1 MYSLPIIYGR
11 LFLSK
16 EYFMKIILRFIG
28 LFCFIIYG
36 FGQNY
41 KMVYSFE
48 MKYNSKHEGIREYM
62 VLLQKGQESEFLNQ
76 KYYVIDSINRQ
87 NPKQKQYITPRY
99 SDIVKNSSEL
109 GKSLFYKHLDGF
121 IYEYPKFV
129 QLKWNI
135 HKEKKDIL
143 GYHCQR
149 ATVDYGGRHWE
160 AWFSN
165 EIPIQSGPYVF
176 RGLPGFILEIKDIEE
191 YFKYQMISIEKQ
203 HEIKWVEPSAV
214 MDGKIERLKE
224 DRWLAIVQSYYN
236 NPIANY
242 KLHNWK
248 MYKQDGSEFTEQDY
262 KEMGRQIQN
271 ELKRKNNPIEKEY
284 QLIVE

>member
-1 MYSLPIIYGR
+1 
-11 LFLSK
+11 
-16 EYFMKIILRFIG
+16 MKIILRFIG

-109 GKSLFYKHLDGF
+109 RKSLFYKHLDGF

-176 RGLPGFILEIKDIEE
+176 RGLPGLILEIKDTEE

-214 MDGKIERLKE
+214 MDGKLERLKE